1 MAEKQVKR
9 YSKSSVIKERQIKIT
24 VTCYFVHIRMAELK
38 MTDNST
44 VWKACGAT
52 RTLMHCCLE
61 DKIHNHSEILY
72 TVPYKVK
79 YTSTQRR
86 IKLEEL
92 HHTISRLTRTL

>member
-1 MAEKQVKR
+1 MLLRTHQNGWIEND
-9 YSKSSVIKERQIKIT
+9 RQLN
-24 VTCYFVHIRMAELK
+24 C
-38 MTDNST
+38 
-44 VWKACGAT
+44 WQACGAT

-92 HHTISRLTRTL
+92 HHTISRLTRTLGIE